1 MTGSMLGMIGLI
13 EDCSDIIRV
22 LREERTAGRRG
33 IFLEANLLTYHR
45 FLLDDV
51 QVEVDVLLKL
61 GEDFAKELIREFI
74 HMAEHITHQCHTYR

>member
-13 EDCSDIIRV
+13 EDCNDIIRV

-33 IFLEANLLTYHR
+33 IFLEANRLTYHR

-61 GEDFAKELIREFI
+61 GEDLAKELICEFI